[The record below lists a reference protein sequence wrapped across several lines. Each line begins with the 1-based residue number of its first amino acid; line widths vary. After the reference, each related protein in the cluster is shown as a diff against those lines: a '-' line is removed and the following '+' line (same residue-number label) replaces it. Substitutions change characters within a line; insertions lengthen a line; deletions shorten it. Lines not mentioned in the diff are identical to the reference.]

1 MVRPADLRYSGIA
14 VLLILAAVTVL
25 PVNLN
30 AEVASSVTVSGYT
43 SVLRSGNSAELLA
56 VAKSSLDMK
65 SVGNE
70 NVKGY
75 FQLDSFIADSF
86 GIDVP
91 RAYLKIRFPWF
102 RMTLGKT
109 RVSWGDGFVFNAG
122 DVIFGSMGLIS
133 GDLSAE
139 TLRSE
144 TGWLGALYLPL
155 GAFSFLEAVVFPYPM
170 PGPEGTF
177 TDDLLVLKDTI
188 PFHELAGGARG
199 EFKLGS
205 TTLEAG
211 YFASGREAEHRP
223 YISLHGHL
231 LVDWNLS
238 ASMAIPMFSP
248 QWRMWNE
255 WVAISA
261 GLFHFVNLGGSR
273 SLSLRLEAAIHPG
286 ADWIENS
293 SGTDYGIFLF
303 PEIAFSPTD
312 TLSLQLRI
320 LVSPVDLSALTVA
333 GVNWNIYQGLD
344 VFSYLS
350 LMAGDSDD
358 LYSWDGYAGLSWT
371 AGLEFLY

>member
-1 MVRPADLRYSGIA
+1 MVRAGNTRVGLVA
-14 VLLILAAVTVL
+14 LAAVALLLSPAVL
-25 PVNLN
+25 E
-30 AEVASSVTVSGYT
+30 AEVASSVTITGYT

-56 VAKSSLDMK
+56 VLKSSLDLN
-65 SVGNE
+65 SVGNK

-75 FQLDSFIADSF
+75 FQLDSLIADSF

-91 RAYLKIRFPWF
+91 RAYLKVRFPWF
-102 RMTLGKT
+102 RLTLGKT

-122 DVIFGSMGLIS
+122 DVVFDSMGVIS

-139 TLRSE
+139 SLRDE
-144 TGWLGALYLPL
+144 TGWLGAVYLPI
-155 GAFSFLEAVVFPYPM
+155 GAFSFLETVVFPYPL

-177 TDDLLVLKDTI
+177 NKDLSVLSNTV
-188 PFHELAGGARG
+188 PFHELAGGVRG
-199 EFKLGS
+199 AFKLGG
-205 TTLEAG
+205 TTLETG

-248 QWRMWNE
+248 QWQQWDE
-255 WVAISA
+255 WLAISA
-261 GLFHFVNLGGSR
+261 GLFHFVNLGGSK
-273 SLSLRLEAAIHPG
+273 SLSFRLEAAIHPG
-286 ADWIENS
+286 ADWIETA

-303 PEIAFSPTD
+303 PEIAFSPSD
-312 TLSLQLRI
+312 TLSLQLRT

-350 LMAGDSDD
+350 VMAGDSDD

-371 AGLEFLY
+371 TGLEFVY